1 LRNPATSSGKF
12 ATDAGAILIVTILAA
27 QQSKRPSEALLI
39 HTAAMRDDRQNKI
52 EIRRTQQ
59 ANTGRPK

>member
-39 HTAAMRDDRQNKI
+39 HTAAMRDDR
-52 EIRRTQQ
+52 
-59 ANTGRPK
+59 